1 MLQPEFWRRVSL
13 TSTERP
19 GLRWTGKALPDRKCS
34 LEANAGRPKRRRRG
48 RVGKP
53 FWSFKALIRTTDSW
67 KHSTEGPERRWH
79 FLLKPDVTPLPK
91 HVTLSSVG
99 PLAELYHFINPAP
112 FHQIVHGYSAERV
125 SSKRVMPDSMSM
137 LPAHYYLMNC
147 QCAKFYSLKQ
157 LGKVQSSRD
166 DSVGIVH
173 TMQAQGL
180 EFGFP
185 VPI

>member
-1 MLQPEFWRRVSL
+1 MEAFYRGTREKV
-13 TSTERP
+13 
-19 GLRWTGKALPDRKCS
+19 ALP
-34 LEANAGRPKRRRRG
+34 
-48 RVGKP
+48 
-53 FWSFKALIRTTDSW
+53 TQ
-67 KHSTEGPERRWH
+67 
-79 FLLKPDVTPLPK
+79 PDVTPVPK
-91 HVTLSSVG
+91 HVTPSSVG

-125 SSKRVMPDSMSM
+125 SSKRVMPGSMSM
-137 LPAHYYLMNC
+137 LPAHYYLVNC

-157 LGKVQSSRD
+157 LGKVESNRD
-166 DSVGIVH
+166 GSVGIVH